1 MQKRTILK
9 YENLIKEYKKDFLS
23 YKKGKEIRGKNHDF
37 SIVPQYFRYSK
48 KVMSIDD
55 IWISMIIGFAL
66 KLKNYKLAL
75 KNLKWV
81 YLNTK
86 PYKRP
91 LCSNI
96 TAAIIWYKNNKLND
110 AENILRLVLA
120 EQPRYR
126 KIFTTEPLNT
136 FKRVPDSISF
146 IDHVEGDI
154 HYERTILSNPDYA
167 DFVEWVQKVFY
178 IKQLA

>member
-23 YKKGKEIRGKNHDF
+23 YKRGKEIRGKNNDF

-48 KVMSIDD
+48 KVKPIDD
-55 IWISMIIGFAL
+55 ICESMIIEFAL
-66 KLKNYKLAL
+66 DINNYKLAL

-81 YLNTK
+81 YLNTT

-96 TAAIIWYKNNKLND
+96 TAAIIWYKNKKLNE
-110 AENILRLVLA
+110 AEHILRLVLSK
-120 EQPRYR
+120 QPRYR

-136 FKRVPDSISF
+136 YKRVPDSISV
-146 IDHVEGDI
+146 IDHIEGDI
-154 HYERTILSNPDYA
+154 HYERTVLSNPDYA
-167 DFVEWVQKVFY
+167 DFVEWLQEVFH

>member
-48 KVMSIDD
+48 KVKPIDD
-55 IWISMIIGFAL
+55 ICVSMIIGFASDT
-66 KLKNYKLAL
+66 KNYKLAL

-81 YLNTK
+81 YLNTT

-91 LCSNI
+91 CCSNME
-96 TAAIIWYKNNKLND
+96 AAFIWFKNDKLSEAEGILQLVFSQEPRYKN
-110 AENILRLVLA
+110 
-120 EQPRYR
+120 
-126 KIFTTEPLNT
+126 IFNNEPLQGT
-136 FKRVPDSISF
+136 AKEDGGFSF
-146 IDHVEGDI
+146 FDHIEGNI
-154 HYERTILSNPDYA
+154 YFERKQLLKPA
-167 DFVEWVQKVFY
+167 CVDFVEWVQEVFFMG
-178 IKQLA
+178 QVA